1 MKPFMKYYMKAFMNK
16 AGEREK
22 RVKKQSKFMSPNEC
36 DRDDKGKCRRKLKR
50 GMELKCNIALTH
62 ASEAVEV

>member
-16 AGEREK
+16 EREK
-22 RVKKQSKFMSPNEC
+22 VKKQSKFMSPNEC

-50 GMELKCNIALTH
+50 GMEMKCNIAFMH
-62 ASEAVEV
+62 ASG